1 MKQLVLIFLL
11 LSTFIVNSKSEII
24 IDNQEIISLIEN
36 NWNSIKTMSGRFE
49 QTDTDNNIEYG
60 NFYFDKPYKSKF
72 TYDNKNETII
82 TNQILINILDE
93 EGYQIDSYPIGNSPI
108 KNILSNNIKLEDIF
122 TISGVEIISGKDDV
136 YKITTVKKDSDNSNG
151 EVLFFFSTDDLT
163 LKKWVIFDEF
173 KNKTVLEF
181 TNIQKN
187 ISIAPN
193 IFVVRYRH

>member
-1 MKQLVLIFLL
+1 MKQLFLIFLL
-11 LSTFIVNSKSEII
+11 LSTFIVHSKSEII

-136 YKITTVKKDSDNSNG
+136 YKITTVKKDSDNLNG
-151 EVLFFFSTDDLT
+151 EVLFFFSTADLT

>member
-24 IDNQEIISLIEN
+24 SDNQEIISLIEN

-82 TNQILINILDE
+82 TNQVLININH
-93 EGYQIDSYPIGNSPI
+93 SRN
-108 KNILSNNIKLEDIF
+108 KNNDNNNNLSNLFPFNIK
-122 TISGVEIISGKDDV
+122 
-136 YKITTVKKDSDNSNG
+136 
-151 EVLFFFSTDDLT
+151 
-163 LKKWVIFDEF
+163 
-173 KNKTVLEF
+173 
-181 TNIQKN
+181 
-187 ISIAPN
+187 
-193 IFVVRYRH
+193 